1 MGDNGGWGD
10 DFDKHGVGHGG
21 IPTLGLKKRGRN
33 EKRPRELRG
42 LQESCDE
49 FACAL
54 GDPSLKDM
62 EHEGGNAD
70 GNHSGDHAKG
80 DQGGIR
86 LRAPSSI
93 IGIVQRKGDR
103 FASRT
108 DRQALLGGLVDVFGR
123 KVSHSRLSIRPK
135 PQFGR
140 TMFHE

>member
-1 MGDNGGWGD
+1 M
-10 DFDKHGVGHGG
+10 V
-21 IPTLGLKKRGRN
+21 RGKDEN
-33 EKRPRELRG
+33 EKRPRGLRG

-49 FACAL
+49 LACAL

-70 GNHSGDHAKG
+70 GNHGGDHAKD

-86 LRAPSSI
+86 FRAPSSI
-93 IGIVQRKGDR
+93 MRVVQWNRDR

-108 DRQALLGGLVDVFGR
+108 NRRAFLGGLVDVLGR
-123 KVSHSRLSIRPK
+123 KVSHSGLSIRPK
-135 PQFGR
+135 VEFGR

>member
-1 MGDNGGWGD
+1 M
-10 DFDKHGVGHGG
+10 V
-21 IPTLGLKKRGRN
+21 RGKDGN
-33 EKRPRELRG
+33 EKRPRGLRG

-49 FACAL
+49 LACAL

-80 DQGGIR
+80 NQGGIR

-93 IGIVQRKGDR
+93 MGVVQWDRDR

-108 DRQALLGGLVDVFGR
+108 NGQTLLGGLVDVLGR
-123 KVSHSRLSIRPK
+123 KVSHSSSSIRPK
-135 PQFGR
+135 VEFGR

>member
-1 MGDNGGWGD
+1 MGNNDGWGD
-10 DFDKHGVGHGG
+10 DFDKHGDGHGG
-21 IPTLGLKKRGRN
+21 IPLGLEDKRGN
-33 EKRPRELRG
+33 EKRPRDLRG

-49 FACAL
+49 LACAL

-70 GNHSGDHAKG
+70 GNHSGNHAKG
-80 DQGGIR
+80 DQGVIR
-86 LRAPSSI
+86 LRAPPSI
-93 IGIVQRKGDR
+93 MGVVQWKGDR

-123 KVSHSRLSIRPK
+123 KVTHFSLSIRPK
-135 PQFGR
+135 SSFGR

>member
-1 MGDNGGWGD
+1 MGHNDGGGGD
-10 DFDKHGVGHGG
+10 FGKHADVHGG
-21 IPTLGLKKRGRN
+21 IPDWLGERVGCK
-33 EKRPRELRG
+33 KRPRGLRG

-49 FACAL
+49 LACAL

-70 GNHSGDHAKG
+70 GNHSGNHAKG
-80 DQGGIR
+80 DQGVIR
-86 LRAPSSI
+86 LRAPPSI
-93 IGIVQRKGDR
+93 MGVVQWKGDR

-123 KVSHSRLSIRPK
+123 KVTHFSLSIRPK
-135 PQFGR
+135 SSFGR

>member
-1 MGDNGGWGD
+1 MV
-10 DFDKHGVGHGG
+10 KVMVGFL
-21 IPTLGLKKRGRN
+21 LGLKKRGY
-33 EKRPRELRG
+33 EKRPRNSRG

-49 FACAL
+49 LACAL

-93 IGIVQRKGDR
+93 MGVVQWDRDR

-108 DRQALLGGLVDVFGR
+108 NAQTLLGGLVDVLGR
-123 KVSHSRLSIRPK
+123 KVSHSSSSIRPK
-135 PQFGR
+135 VEFGR

>member
-1 MGDNGGWGD
+1 MKAADGETILTSMVLVMEGFLMGLE
-10 DFDKHGVGHGG
+10 KEVV
-21 IPTLGLKKRGRN
+21 N

-49 FACAL
+49 LACAL
-54 GDPSLKDM
+54 GGPSLKDM

-70 GNHSGDHAKG
+70 GNHSGNHAKC

-93 IGIVQRKGDR
+93 MGVVQRKSDR

-108 DRQALLGGLVDVFGR
+108 GGQALLGGSLDVFGR
-123 KVSHSRLSIRPK
+123 KVTHFRLSIRPK
-135 PQFGR
+135 PSFGR

>member
-1 MGDNGGWGD
+1 M
-10 DFDKHGVGHGG
+10 V
-21 IPTLGLKKRGRN
+21 RGKDGN
-33 EKRPRELRG
+33 EKRPRGLRG

-49 FACAL
+49 LACAL

-70 GNHSGDHAKG
+70 GNHAKG

-123 KVSHSRLSIRPK
+123 KVLHSSLSIRPK
-135 PQFGR
+135 SHFGR

>member
-1 MGDNGGWGD
+1 M
-10 DFDKHGVGHGG
+10 V
-21 IPTLGLKKRGRN
+21 RGKDGN
-33 EKRPRELRG
+33 EKRPRGLRG

>member
-1 MGDNGGWGD
+1 MVMFMVEFLIGSGENG
-10 DFDKHGVGHGG
+10 
-21 IPTLGLKKRGRN
+21 N
-33 EKRPRELRG
+33 EKKPRGLRG

-49 FACAL
+49 LACAL

-70 GNHSGDHAKG
+70 GNHSGDHAQG

-93 IGIVQRKGDR
+93 MGVVQWDRDR

-108 DRQALLGGLVDVFGR
+108 NAQALLGGLVDVLGR
-123 KVSHSRLSIRPK
+123 KVSHSSSSIRPK
-135 PQFGR
+135 VEFGR

>member
-1 MGDNGGWGD
+1 MVMFMVGFLIGSGER
-10 DFDKHGVGHGG
+10 GVSRFGAGKDG
-21 IPTLGLKKRGRN
+21 N
-33 EKRPRELRG
+33 EKRPRGLRG

-49 FACAL
+49 LACAL

-93 IGIVQRKGDR
+93 MGVVQWDRDR

-108 DRQALLGGLVDVFGR
+108 NAQTLLGGLVDVLGR
-123 KVSHSRLSIRPK
+123 KVSHSSSSIRPK
-135 PQFGR
+135 VEFGR